1 MTCDFCCKCH
11 ACICRQG
18 VVELKRPLNIGLHC
32 FDSNF
37 VWTDCWED
45 MHLNSTNQIT
55 ITAIN
60 VDTPVVAGA
69 GVAAVKSFCFIN
81 PLKGLECIETP
92 SRKHVHTR
100 AYILSL
106 DPQKGSL
113 LLQRSGWR
121 AHIPKCNASLIFANH
136 KEPPCKSPVDK
147 LKDCKMLAPSSLLS
161 LSSVHLHHRQ
171 SFVSYTLRFKVMGAT
186 YTKTFQTNWFTWP
199 YFTCHLFLRRNRIYV
214 SAK

>member
-92 SRKHVHTR
+92 SPQTRTHTR
-100 AYILSL
+100 IHTIS
-106 DPQKGSL
+106 GSAERFSVASKIRFGVL
-113 LLQRSGWR
+113 TSQQ
-121 AHIPKCNASLIFANH
+121 CNASLIFANH

-186 YTKTFQTNWFTWP
+186 YTKTFQTNWFTWLILRV
-199 YFTCHLFLRRNRIYV
+199 TC
-214 SAK
+214 S

>member
-1 MTCDFCCKCH
+1 MALFFSFIEKLVLILVLCYERHKACAANFPQETHAFAHMTCDFCCKCH

-32 FDSNF
+32 FDFNF

-45 MHLNSTNQIT
+45 MHLNSTHQIT

-69 GVAAVKSFCFIN
+69 GAAAVKSFCFIN
-81 PLKGLECIETP
+81 PLKGLECTETRSP
-92 SRKHVHTR
+92 QTCTYYLWIRRKV
-100 AYILSL
+100 LCCFK
-106 DPQKGSL
+106 DP
-113 LLQRSGWR
+113 GWR
-121 AHIPKCNASLIFANH
+121 AHFPKCNASLISANH

-161 LSSVHLHHRQ
+161 LSSVHLHHHQ
-171 SFVSYTLRFKVMGAT
+171 SFVSSTL
-186 YTKTFQTNWFTWP
+186 
-199 YFTCHLFLRRNRIYV
+199 I
-214 SAK
+214 